1 MRVVWSAEAR
11 HNLRDI
17 VDYISQDSPTAARK
31 VAARLLTR
39 SRQLGEPPL
48 LGRRMHEYPEA
59 DLRELLERPYRMIY
73 RLVPDG
79 VEIVTLKHYRQ
90 NLPPS
95 PVSLFDG

>member
-11 HNLRDI
+11 RNLRDI

-31 VAARLLTR
+31 VAARLLLR

-48 LGRRMHEYPEA
+48 LGRRMSEYPDA

-73 RLVPDG
+73 RLAPDG
-79 VEIVTLKHYRQ
+79 VQIVTLKHYRQ
-90 NLPPS
+90 NLPS
-95 PVSLFDG
+95 STVTLLGG